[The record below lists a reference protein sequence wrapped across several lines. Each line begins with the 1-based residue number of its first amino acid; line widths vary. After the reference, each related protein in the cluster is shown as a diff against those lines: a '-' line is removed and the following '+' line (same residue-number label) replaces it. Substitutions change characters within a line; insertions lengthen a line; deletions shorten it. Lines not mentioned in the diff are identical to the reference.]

1 MGKAELAVSRVDGA
15 QGEACFHCGEPVP
28 DNADFVLSVGGKPRP
43 MCCPGC
49 RAVASLIA
57 GSGLEKFYEQRTSYN
72 ERPASRQAHG
82 ADAFTIYDDPKL
94 LQRFSRRDDLGRL
107 QLRLLVGGMTCA
119 ACTWLIEK
127 TLLRL
132 PAVSEASLNLSRQRL
147 DVTLDDAQIPVSE
160 LFARISSLGYR
171 VQPWHGSRLR
181 EQNRAEY
188 RQDLRRLAVAGIGMM
203 QVGMFAIALHAGD
216 LQGISDE
223 YRALMRW
230 ASLLITTIV
239 VLFSARSFF
248 ESAWRHLRA
257 GALVMDTPVALAIGL
272 AWLSSTVAT
281 VTGQGEVYFDSVVMF
296 TFLLLLARFVEKRV
310 RQRDA
315 QQWHDAESL
324 LPDAVQRW
332 SGRDWQRVP
341 RVDLRRG
348 DRLLIR
354 RGETLPVDGTV
365 LSGHSALREDS
376 FSGESL
382 PRPVEAGATVFA
394 GTVNLEDT
402 LELEASGSFA
412 DTRLAALQ
420 QAIDQAQQ
428 RKPALERLAD
438 RIAGRFVAGVLLLT
452 AATAL
457 VWWQVDAGRALW
469 VSLSVLVIS
478 CPCALSLATPAALAG
493 AASALRRQGII
504 VYGENAL
511 ETLPRCSHML
521 FDKTGT
527 LTSGKLR
534 LERLERLADDWP
546 EEEVMAVAAE
556 LQRHSTHPV
565 GDAFAEL
572 SAPQASSSPATL
584 SSTSPLSPLSG
595 VHYQVGQ
602 GLRGEYR
609 GRNLR
614 MGSLTFCRQ
623 LCPGLPAPPDA
634 GLYWVALC
642 DERRAIAWFGLG
654 DDLRPEAEGVLRA
667 LAAQRYELELLTG
680 DASPRAGE
688 LGHALGFAAVRT
700 GQTPQDKTAR
710 VSALQKK
717 GHQVAMVGDGLNDAP
732 VLKLADASIAVTGA
746 SDLARA
752 QADIVL
758 LRGDLQQLLRVVQL
772 ARKTH
777 RTIVQNFAWALGYNA
792 IGIPLAAL
800 GLVPPWAAAL
810 GMSLSSLLVVANS
823 LRLRRTAGRD

>member
-1 MGKAELAVSRVDGA
+1 MGKAELAVSRTSGA
-15 QGEACFHCGEPVP
+15 QAEVCFHCGDPVP
-28 DNADFVLSVGGKPRP
+28 ANADFVLSVGGEPRP

-57 GSGLEKFYEQRTSYN
+57 ASGLEKFYEQRTSYN
-72 ERPASRQAHG
+72 ERPASRQAHA
-82 ADAFTIYDDPKL
+82 ADAFSVYDDPTL
-94 LQRFSRRDDLGRL
+94 LQRFSRRDDQGRL

-147 DVTLDDAQIPVSE
+147 DVTLDDAQLPVSE
-160 LFARISSLGYR
+160 LFSRISSLGYR

-181 EQNRAEY
+181 DQNRAEY

-239 VLFSARSFF
+239 VFFSARGFF

-272 AWLSSTVAT
+272 AWLSSAAAT
-281 VTGQGEVYFDSVVMF
+281 LTGQGEVYFDSVVMF

-315 QQWHDAESL
+315 QQWQDAESL

-332 SGRDWQRVP
+332 SGHDWQRVP
-341 RVDLRRG
+341 RLELRRG

-365 LSGHSALREDS
+365 RSGRSALREDS

-382 PRPVEAGATVFA
+382 PRSVEAGATVFA

-428 RKPALERLAD
+428 RKPALAHLAD

-457 VWWQVDAGRALW
+457 VWWQLDPGRALW

-493 AASALRRQGII
+493 AASALRRRGII

-527 LTSGKLR
+527 LTSGKLH
-534 LERLERLADDWP
+534 LERLERLTDDWP
-546 EEEVMAVAAE
+546 EEELLAVAAA

-565 GDAFAEL
+565 GDAFADL
-572 SAPQASSSPATL
+572 AAPL
-584 SSTSPLSPLSG
+584 SSKPPPFPLSG

-609 GRNLR
+609 GRSLR
-614 MGSLTFCRQ
+614 MGSEGFCRQ
-623 LCPGLPAPPDA
+623 LCPGLPVPPDA
-634 GLYWVALC
+634 SLYWVALC
-642 DERRAIAWFGLG
+642 DERQPIAWFGLG

-667 LAAQRYELELLTG
+667 LEADGFELELLTG

-688 LGHALGFAAVRT
+688 LGKTLGFAAART

-710 VSALQKK
+710 VSALQAQ
-717 GHQVAMVGDGLNDAP
+717 GQQVAMVGDGLNDAP

-758 LRGDLQQLLRVVQL
+758 LRGDLQQLLRVVKL
-772 ARKTH
+772 AGKTR
-777 RTIVQNFAWALGYNA
+777 RTILQNFAWALGYNA
-792 IGIPLAAL
+792 LGIPLAAF
-800 GLVPPWAAAL
+800 GWIPPWAAAL
-810 GMSLSSLLVVANS
+810 GMSASSLIVIGNAA
-823 LRLRRTAGRD
+823 RLRRR